1 VKTVTAF
8 LKAGVEPSKLNHFQ
22 EILEENAFSLSGSQ
36 HLRKLIPF
44 VLKDERTKV
53 KKIEGK
59 TLSVIFDGTTHVC
72 EATVVLICFVV
83 DIDWTIKRV
92 VRLMLIPV
100 IDR

>member
-1 VKTVTAF
+1 M
-8 LKAGVEPSKLNHFQ
+8 HFR
-22 EILEENAFSLSGSQ
+22 SGSQ
-36 HLRKLIPF
+36 HLRELIPF
-44 VLKDERTKV
+44 VLKDECTKV
-53 KKIEGK
+53 KIEGK

-72 EATVVLICFVV
+72 EATVVLIYFVV